1 MAQEPIIQI
10 WPGSGSF
17 CPGMTPFG
25 YFDSDP
31 HFIMDSE
38 KVALWCARRLGYPI
52 TDIELTEENFYS
64 AFEEAILEYN
74 SLVNSFSAR
83 DNLLTLSGQP
93 TASLQLESQYI
104 QPTLNGIFKL
114 AKQYGTEV
122 GAGGTQIWYTGSI
135 NLVAEKQT
143 YDLTEPGVVN
153 LEEGNFSTDQFTIRR
168 IFHEDTSPLARYLDP
183 IGYSGIANQE
193 FLNQFGW
200 GNMGVQYTLMP
211 LQYDLMR
218 LQGVE
223 MHNQIRR
230 SGHSFQLTANRLRVF
245 PIPREESKLF
255 FHYSLDTDVID
266 GDVSGNLNR
275 GVISD
280 FSNIPY
286 GIKKYKFINEIGK
299 NWIRRYTLALSKE
312 MLGYVRGKYSSIPM
326 TLDNEVTLNGA
337 DLIGA
342 AQTEKDAL
350 VAELNEMLDSMSRQS
365 QLERKQ
371 AESTALASQLV
382 GVPLKIYVR

>member
-1 MAQEPIIQI
+1 
-10 WPGSGSF
+10 
-17 CPGMTPFG
+17 
-25 YFDSDP
+25 
-31 HFIMDSE
+31 MDAE
-38 KVALWCARRLGYPI
+38 KVAVWCARRLGYPI

-64 AFEEAILEYN
+64 AFEESILVYN

-93 TASLQLESQYI
+93 TASLHLESQYI
-104 QPTLNGIFKL
+104 QPTLTGVFKL

-135 NLVAEKQT
+135 DLVPDKQV
-143 YDLTEPGVVN
+143 YDLTDPA
-153 LEEGNFSTDQFTIRR
+153 STTIEIGDFQTDKFIIRR

-200 GNMGVQYTLMP
+200 GNMGIQYTLMP
-211 LQYDLMR
+211 LHYDLLR

-230 SGHSFQLTANRLRVF
+230 STHTFQLTGNRIRIF
-245 PIPREESKLF
+245 PIPREQSKLF
-255 FHYSLDTDVID
+255 FHYTLDGDVID
-266 GDVSGNLNR
+266 YNNDNNNNLET

-286 GIKKYKFINEIGK
+286 GIKKYKIINEIGK
-299 NWIRRYTLALSKE
+299 NWIRRYALALSKE
-312 MLGYVRGKYSSIPM
+312 MLGYVRGKYASIPM

-337 DLIGA
+337 ELIGS
-342 AQTEKDAL
+342 AQSEKDAL
-350 VAELNEMLDSMSRQS
+350 VVEMNEMLDSMSRQS

-371 AESTALASQLV
+371 AEDTALSSQLKF
-382 GVPLKIYVR
+382 VPFKIYVK